1 MGASGQYLVAV
12 SRSLDPEAL
21 SGVRAIH
28 DSAVRLVE
36 CEGLQAIVC
45 DVDLDEFGEEP
56 LRRNLENLAWVEE
69 MARAHHAAVCAV
81 DAVATTVPMRF
92 ATIYGSDD
100 RVAEQLRV
108 LREPLMEALDRVEG
122 AAEWSVKAYAA
133 PDPHEVADQP
143 RAESGA
149 AYLAQRRE
157 AVEARRRRESAD
169 EESLSA
175 FHQELSRL
183 AVASRRLLLQDPR
196 LSGRQEPMRMN
207 AAYLVTHDAAER
219 FSECALSALA
229 DRPELRVEVDGPW
242 PPYSFASLETS

>member
-1 MGASGQYLVAV
+1 MGASGHYLVAV
-12 SRSLDPEAL
+12 SRSLDPGAL
-21 SGVRAIH
+21 AGVRAIR
-28 DSAVRLVE
+28 DSVVRVVE

-56 LRRNLENLAWVEE
+56 LRGNLENLFWVEE

-92 ATIYGSDD
+92 ATIYESDD

-108 LREPLMEALDRVEG
+108 LRDPLTDALDRVEG

-133 PDPHEVADQP
+133 PEPRDVPDQP

-157 AVEARRRRESAD
+157 AVEARRRRESDD
-169 EESLSA
+169 EEALSA
-175 FHQELSRL
+175 LHHELSTL
-183 AVASRRLLLQDPR
+183 AVASRRLMPQDPR

-207 AAYLVTHDAAER
+207 AAYLVAHEAAER
-219 FSECALSALA
+219 FSDYATTALA

-242 PPYSFASLETS
+242 PPYSFASLESS

>member
-1 MGASGQYLVAV
+1 MGAAGQYLVAV
-12 SRSLDPEAL
+12 SRSLDGEAL

-28 DSAVRLVE
+28 DSAVRVVA

-56 LRRNLENLAWVEE
+56 LRGNLENLAWVEE

-92 ATIYGSDD
+92 ATIYESDD
-100 RVAEQLRV
+100 RVAEQLRA
-108 LREPLMEALDRVEG
+108 LREPLAEALDRIEG

-157 AVEARRRRESAD
+157 AVEARRRRESDD

-175 FHQELSRL
+175 FHHELTRL
-183 AVASRRLLLQDPR
+183 AVASRRLLPQDPR

-207 AAYLVTHDAAER
+207 AAYLVAHDAAER
-219 FSECALSALA
+219 FAECATTALA
-229 DRPELRVEVDGPW
+229 DRPELRVEIDGPW
-242 PPYSFASLETS
+242 PPYSFASLEPS